1 MTRDNILLVTVGGG
15 RDLYEEGRQAI
26 DRLERGEPVE
36 QPAKVTFAD
45 EKQLSDVFDNE
56 AYTLLR
62 TIREREPS
70 SIEETARLAEYDEAT
85 AREKLTTLEALGVVR
100 FETDEQSKRPVFP
113 YDDLLISPFTGDSGD
128 TTPVVP

>member
-70 SIEETARLAEYDEAT
+70 SIGETARLAEYDEAT